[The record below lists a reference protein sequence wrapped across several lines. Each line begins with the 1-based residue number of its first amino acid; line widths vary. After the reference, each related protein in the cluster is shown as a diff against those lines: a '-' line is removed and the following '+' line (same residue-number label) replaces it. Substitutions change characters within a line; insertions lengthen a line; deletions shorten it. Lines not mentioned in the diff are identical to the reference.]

1 MPANDD
7 PFDLDR
13 YIAAQSPVIE
23 QVLTELH
30 AGHKHTH
37 WMWFVFPQ
45 AEGLGFSHMSQK
57 YAIRSPAEARAFL
70 DHPVLGERLG
80 ECVRLVLESRRPLAE
95 IFGAPD
101 DLKFRS
107 CMTLFAA
114 VAPQERIFTEALTLC
129 CDGEADRATTAWLS
143 SRRDA

>member
-1 MPANDD
+1 
-7 PFDLDR
+7 
-13 YIAAQSPVIE
+13 
-23 QVLTELH
+23 
-30 AGHKHTH
+30 
-37 WMWFVFPQ
+37 MWFVFPQ
-45 AEGLGFSHMSQK
+45 AEGLGFSPMSQK

-70 DHPVLGERLG
+70 DHPVLGERLR
-80 ECVRLVLESRRPLAE
+80 ECVRLVLESRRPLGE

-114 VAPQERIFTEALTLC
+114 VAPQETIFTEALALC
-129 CDGEADRATTAWLS
+129 CHGEADRATAAWLS